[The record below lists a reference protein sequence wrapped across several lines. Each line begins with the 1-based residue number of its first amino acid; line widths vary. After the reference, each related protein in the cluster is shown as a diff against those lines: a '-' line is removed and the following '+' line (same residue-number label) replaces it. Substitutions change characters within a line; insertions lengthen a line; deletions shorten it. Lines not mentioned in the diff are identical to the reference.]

1 MASFKVKRRK
11 TEDVTVLDLSGR
23 IVLGEETTR
32 LEETLKALAT
42 GGEKKILLNLA
53 EVTYID
59 SGGLGALVRSQT
71 AALAQEGRIKL
82 LHVPDKVNALLR
94 ITKLQGPF
102 ERFDDEASAVES
114 FRS

>member
-1 MASFKVKRRK
+1 MVSFNVKQRK
-11 TEDVTVLDLSGR
+11 SEDVTVLDLNGR

-32 LEETLKALAT
+32 LEGDLKALVAS
-42 GGEKKILLNLA
+42 GQKKILLNLA

-71 AALAQEGRIKL
+71 AALAQAGSIKL
-82 LHVPDKVNALLR
+82 LNVPDKVKTLLR

-102 ERFDDEASAVES
+102 EMFDDEADAVKS
-114 FRS
+114 FRQ

>member
-1 MASFKVKRRK
+1 MSFQVKQRK
-11 TEDVTVLDLSGR
+11 AEDVTVLDLSGR
-23 IVLGEETTR
+23 IVLGEETAR
-32 LEETLKALAT
+32 LEETLKALIAR
-42 GGEKKILLNLA
+42 GEKKILLNLA

-82 LHVPDKVNALLR
+82 LNVPAKVKTLLR

-102 ERFDDEASAVES
+102 EMFADEASAVRS
-114 FRS
+114 FGQ